1 MLVIETKGEPEDFLN
16 SASDA
21 RPGTSIAPS
30 KGFMKAFR
38 SLLLGTLIISS
49 AAFAQAVDGKDV
61 TLTGT
66 LRGDRIAAG
75 GESTGWAL
83 QYKDKGGDHTVE
95 VQLPAALAT
104 RSRTP
109 EVVTLT
115 GTFGTREY

>member
-1 MLVIETKGEPEDFLN
+1 MNTPMKLTFALALFLFG
-16 SASDA
+16 A
-21 RPGTSIAPS
+21 APLA
-30 KGFMKAFR
+30 M
-38 SLLLGTLIISS
+38 
-49 AAFAQAVDGKDV
+49 AQAKPEEV

-75 GESTGWAL
+75 GDSTGWAL
-83 QYKDKGGDHTVE
+83 QYKDKDGDHTVE

-115 GTFGTREY
+115 GTFGTREYVERGTVRIFRVTKIAKPPASAPQK